1 VARQRKPSPAGRFG
15 RVLLRVSAVLLVAWV
30 AGLAWFMLAQPRAAS
45 IAEKTDGVVVL
56 TGGPGRL
63 SRGMAVL
70 EAGSARRLL
79 VSGVDRDVTKAQF
92 AQANGVPDTLMACCI
107 ELGYVAETTR
117 GNAREVAAFA
127 GRHGFGSLRIV
138 TAGYHMPRALAEV
151 EEQVPPSV
159 ALLADAVNAPL
170 PSAALIREY
179 HKLLASRA
187 LLLIGRTV

>member
-1 VARQRKPSPAGRFG
+1 MARQRKPSFVRRFG
-15 RVLLRVSAVLLVAWV
+15 RFLLRLSAVLLVAWV
-30 AGLAWFMLAQPRAAS
+30 AGLAWFMLAQPRTAP
-45 IAEKTDGVVVL
+45 IAQKTDGVVVL
-56 TGGPGRL
+56 TGGSGRL
-63 SRGMAVL
+63 ARGLAVL
-70 EAGSARRLL
+70 QAGSARRLL

-92 AQANGVPDTLMACCI
+92 AEANQVSEALMACCI

-127 GRHGFGSLRIV
+127 ERHGFRSLRIV

-170 PSAALIREY
+170 PSAALVTEY